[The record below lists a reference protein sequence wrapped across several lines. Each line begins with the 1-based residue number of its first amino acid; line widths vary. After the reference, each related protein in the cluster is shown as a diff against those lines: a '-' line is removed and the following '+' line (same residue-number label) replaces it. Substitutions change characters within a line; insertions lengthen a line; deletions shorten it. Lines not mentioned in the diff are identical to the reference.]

1 MINILIV
8 EDNSDKLN
16 KIINLINDEID
27 IPADNVLKAT
37 NIKEAKPILRKN
49 SIDLMILDLV
59 LPIDSDDKNA
69 TPENGI
75 NFLDEINSH
84 PTMHPPI
91 HIVGLTEFSE
101 YRELYANK
109 FTKYL
114 WHLVDYKSEE
124 SDWKENLKKIIFHLI
139 KVRKDFL
146 NPINAKYDYDIAIV
160 AALNKPELEQV
171 LNLKGNWEE
180 LTIEN
185 DATTY
190 HTGYFER
197 KNKKLK
203 VVCASAPQMGMVAS
217 VTLAMKMIN
226 SFRPKYI
233 IMTGIAAGY
242 KDNTVDVGDILIA
255 DQSYDGTSGKIVTLE
270 NSEKGFSPNPTALA
284 LDADIKEKMRKYE
297 NKQELFAQIKKGF
310 NGNKPTTELKIKIGP
325 VVSVPYV
332 VQNKD
337 EFLSFK
343 DNQRKLIGLEME
355 SYGIFYSACNTVN
368 PKPIPIVIKSVCD
381 FGDSDKNDNYQIYAA
396 YTSAN
401 FMYEFTLNEL

>member
-8 EDNSDKLN
+8 EDNPDKLN
-16 KIINLINDEID
+16 KIVNLINDEID

-37 NIKEAKPILRKN
+37 NIKEAKPILRK
-49 SIDLMILDLV
+49 SSVDLMILDLV
-59 LPIDSDDKNA
+59 LPVDSDDKNA

-101 YRELYANK
+101 YREQYADK

-124 SDWKENLKKIIFHLI
+124 SDWKENLKRIIFHLI

-146 NPINAKYDYDIAIV
+146 NPINAKYNYDIAIL
-160 AALNKPELEQV
+160 AALNKPELEQI

-180 LTIEN
+180 FTIEN

-197 KNKKLK
+197 ENKKLK
-203 VVCASAPQMGMVAS
+203 IVCASAPQMGMVAS
-217 VTLAMKMIN
+217 ATLAMKMVN
-226 SFRPKYI
+226 SFRPKYL

-255 DQSYDGTSGKIVTLE
+255 DQSYDGTSGKIVKD
-270 NSEKGFSPNPTALA
+270 NGEKKFSPNPTAIP
-284 LDADIKEKMRKYE
+284 LDADIKERMRKYE

-332 VQNKD
+332 IQDKD
-337 EFLSFK
+337 EFLSLK

-381 FGDSDKNDNYQIYAA
+381 FGDSDKNDNYQMYAA

-401 FMYEFTLNEL
+401 FMYEFALNEL

>member
-8 EDNSDKLN
+8 EDNPDKLN
-16 KIINLINDEID
+16 KIVNLINDEID
-27 IPADNVLKAT
+27 IPADNVLTAM
-37 NIKEAKPILRKN
+37 NIKEAKPILRKC
-49 SIDLMILDLV
+49 SVDLMILDLV
-59 LPIDSDDKNA
+59 LPVDVDDKA

-75 NFLDEINSH
+75 NFLDEINFH

-101 YRELYANK
+101 YREQYAEK
-109 FTKYL
+109 FKKYL
-114 WHLVDYKSEE
+114 WHLVDYKAEE
-124 SDWKENLKKIIFHLI
+124 SDWKENIKEIIFHLI

-146 NPINAKYDYDIAIV
+146 NPINAKYDYDVAIL

-171 LNLKGNWEE
+171 LKLQANWTEHN
-180 LTIEN
+180 IEN

-190 HTGYFER
+190 YIGCFER
-197 KNKKLK
+197 ENKKLK

-217 VTLAMKMIN
+217 ATLAMKMIN
-226 SFRPKYI
+226 CFKPKYI
-233 IMTGIAAGY
+233 VMTGIAAGY

-255 DQSYDGTSGKIVTLE
+255 DQSYDGTSGKIVALE
-270 NSEKGFSPNPTALA
+270 TGETRFSPNPTALA
-284 LDADIKEKMRKYE
+284 LNADIKEKMRKYE

-325 VVSVPYV
+325 IVSVPYV
-332 VQNKD
+332 VQDKD

-368 PKPIPIVIKSVCD
+368 PKPTPIVIKSVCD

-401 FMYEFTLNEL
+401 FMYEFLLNEL